1 MGISCFFIQA
11 SEATIGRFHRRV
23 SPLPSFGG
31 FDVRRS
37 AACIGPCEELGLEFT
52 FAQQRKASM
61 GPVFEG

>member
-1 MGISCFFIQA
+1 M
-11 SEATIGRFHRRV
+11 
-23 SPLPSFGG
+23 
-31 FDVRRS
+31 RRS